1 MLITDSS
8 QSGKQL
14 SWKEAPLTTP
24 EEAGKS
30 HASLSFAAK
39 TSTSEKIQRIFNGLI
54 FFIAGAKLLTIIP
67 FVSNA
72 TSKIHNNYSSLIN
85 KIPLTQFPALLKI
98 TNAAPKVIVSIALIL
113 AIRKIA
119 AVAINFIV
127 YPAARESLFADKE
140 FFDKARSENF
150 KNLND
155 DGYLC
160 KRIALNK
167 SGINYDAFAIAHN
180 DLEIRQKNHW
190 VMIAGGNLMIG
201 EEWIV
206 SLVNQFSKK
215 NLNILYVNGPGVG
228 RSSGFPTRYSIG
240 AGQEVGLQFLENVV
254 KAKKIILY
262 GTSLGGG
269 AQAEAILN
277 HKEFKKDV
285 NYMVWSDRSFD
296 TLSNAASS
304 MITRLLKPLFFVLG
318 IELDGV
324 KGTKKLEQLNIS
336 HIITQNNDQNPQEEN
351 ILSLNKEIKSAG
363 TDGVIPNNASLFVG
377 LQKAGL
383 KDSDRIKCYGNNQI
397 NHNGQLPRDVS
408 ELVNKD
414 IENFLNPTTD

>member
-14 SWKEAPLTTP
+14 SWEEAPLTTS

-39 TSTSEKIQRIFNGLI
+39 TSTSEKIQRIFNGLV
-54 FFIAGAKLLTIIP
+54 FFIAGAKLLTVIP

-72 TSKIHNNYSSLIN
+72 TSKIHNNYFSLIN
-85 KIPLTQFPALLKI
+85 KTPLTQIPALLKI
-98 TNAAPKVIVSIALIL
+98 TNAASKVIVSIALIL

-119 AVAINFIV
+119 AVVINFIV
-127 YPAARESLFADKE
+127 YPAAIKSLFIN
-140 FFDKARSENF
+140 FDNRRFEQFKTLENAE
-150 KNLND
+150 
-155 DGYLC
+155 YVC
-160 KRIALNK
+160 KRITLNK
-167 SGINYDAFAIAHN
+167 SGINYDAFAIEHN
-180 DLEIRQKNHW
+180 DPKIRQNNHW
-190 VMIAGGNLMIG
+190 VVIAGGNGWIG
-201 EEWIV
+201 EGCIGLCIDE
-206 SLVNQFSKK
+206 FSKN

-240 AGQEVGLQFLENVV
+240 AGQEAALQFLENVV

-277 HKEFKKDV
+277 HKEFKKDID
-285 NYMVWSDRSFD
+285 YMVWSDRSFD
-296 TLSNAASS
+296 TLSNAASG

-324 KGTKKLEQLNIS
+324 KGAKKLEQLNIS

-351 ILSLNKEIKSAG
+351 ILSLNKEIESTG
-363 TDGVIPNNASLFVG
+363 TDDIIPNNASLFVG

-383 KDSDRIKCYGNNQI
+383 KDSNQIKCYGNNNVSH
-397 NHNGQLPRDVS
+397 NHYLGRDIL
-408 ELVNKD
+408 ELVNQD
-414 IENFLNPTTD
+414 IANFLNSKTD